1 MQDDKKDDVTSNLPE
16 DNNSEKV
23 SGDIPEAATAEEQT
37 SVESS
42 ETIPDSN
49 EVVPTDTT
57 SDTTESESVPV
68 GDAVTDTTTTPS
80 TAPAVDTNVKTVSKR
95 NAIVAGILALV
106 AGGAIGYSAYG
117 SLNNQVVVSGAGM
130 SITKSEMT
138 THLTS
143 SSSTALFDVAKSQ
156 ALQKLYPQ
164 KVLSSDDSANKA
176 ANKLIDQYVT
186 NNGGRKVLNASLKAQ
201 KSNYKKWHAL
211 MMPQAVT
218 QAKAQAEAKQSL
230 AVVKDAKVV
239 KAADIKTAVENYR
252 LYSTNAY
259 MTKTEDD
266 ANKIAD
272 ALKGSKDA
280 KVDSKLY
287 QQHQDGLRISSIDNN
302 SDSTQVL
309 AKLKDAKVGDVVT
322 VQLASGSGYYVFQLK
337 SSNSYAD
344 YKKNNDA
351 DGIKQINKAVTESLN
366 QQAALSADTLGRAE
380 AKVFKSK
387 NIHFKK
393 SSLDKQ
399 FYSSLTT
406 STSPVLSSGGQAQSG
421 D

>member
-23 SGDIPEAATAEEQT
+23 SGDIPEAVTAEEQT
-37 SVESS
+37 SVESP

-49 EVVPTDTT
+49 EVVSTDTT
-57 SDTTESESVPV
+57 SETTESESVPA

-80 TAPAVDTNVKTVSKR
+80 TAPAVDTKVKTVSKK

-106 AGGAIGYSAYG
+106 AGGAIGYTAYG

-201 KSNYKKWHAL
+201 KSTYKKWHAL

-218 QAKAQAEAKQSL
+218 QAKTQAQAKQSL

-239 KAADIKTAVENYR
+239 KAADIKTAVKNYR

-259 MTKTEDD
+259 ITKTEDD

-337 SSNSYAD
+337 TSNSYAD
-344 YKKNNDA
+344 YKKNNDT
-351 DGIKQINKAVTESLN
+351 DGIKQINKAVTE
-366 QQAALSADTLGRAE
+366 
-380 AKVFKSK
+380 
-387 NIHFKK
+387 
-393 SSLDKQ
+393 
-399 FYSSLTT
+399 
-406 STSPVLSSGGQAQSG
+406 
-421 D
+421 